1 MRKGAIILC
10 GGKSTRMGRDK
21 ATLPFGPETMLQRV
35 VRLVAEVVTPANIV
49 VVAAADQ
56 SLPPLP
62 PDIKIAHDDHP
73 ERGPLEGLAAGL
85 HALRDSADAVYATG
99 CDVPLLVPAFVE
111 RMFALLDDHEIVVPS
126 DGEFHHP
133 LAAVYR
139 PSVLAAVERLLAS
152 DRLSPRALFGEV
164 RTLEVPVEELR
175 GVDAQLLTLRNLN
188 RFEDYTAALEAG
200 EFGGAD

>member
-1 MRKGAIILC
+1 V
-10 GGKSTRMGRDK
+10 T
-21 ATLPFGPETMLQRV
+21 
-35 VRLVAEVVTPANIV
+35 EVVSPENIV

-62 PDIKIAHDDHP
+62 SEIKIAHDERP

-85 HALRDSADAVYATG
+85 RALQGKADAVYATG

-111 RMFALLDDHEIVVPS
+111 RMFELLAGNEVADNEIAIPC

-139 PSVLAAVERLLAS
+139 ASVLPVVEKLLTA

-175 GVDAQLLTLRNLN
+175 SVDPELLTLRNLN
-188 RFEDYTAALEAG
+188 RVEDYLAALEA
-200 EFGGAD
+200 FGFSQLHEGTEG